1 MRAVPIIRSRTGCFT
16 CRRRKKKCNEEKP
29 VCSGCKRNKLE
40 CNWPAGLPVR
50 EHGQGQ
56 PRGRERAPST
66 TSKPAASAAA
76 AATPVPRSPRQD
88 DVQSPVSPA
97 LQRPQLAASPR
108 HGSIG
113 AEVVLQNDGESSAAR
128 RFSNGPSDGSS
139 SGASGGSVRN
149 GDQTEDDLDNA
160 VSPVS
165 PLSPF
170 GGLLALDVDSASQQR
185 RMSDVSGISPFAFI
199 PGREGFS
206 GESLYLHDNIP
217 MNMSLLPSHGH
228 DSFELLSYYLERTAN
243 SMGNGS
249 TDINPFVA
257 KLIPLAFSDP
267 LVLHLILAQSA
278 VHRQSAKQ
286 CGSGGEVATRYYAD
300 SLRMFRNLVGE
311 YVSGKEGTNLVVT
324 VGSLILCL
332 TEVARGDVRG
342 TIFDHLAAS
351 KSLLTSLLSRPGP
364 ESTDDLPE
372 FLVEYYMHMVA
383 SSMMSKDPRGSSQPA
398 LSPAIENA
406 AKLLLE
412 KNYMGQLCGC
422 WLEILTLIPQVF
434 QLGHNMLRT
443 GDEPGLA
450 TSPDDIITFGLLQ
463 SQILGFIPSLM
474 ASTNSQLAGLI
485 FKQATLLYLWSI
497 FGTPRQAAQQTM
509 QGDLMNGAVLE
520 AVALLNQLPASERVN
535 TSLCWPLTVI
545 GCCTTNPDVQQT
557 LQARLETMIE
567 TIGLGNMRQT
577 LTLLEHV
584 WEQPPADISPWTL
597 RAVMQ
602 RYEIWI
608 SFA

>member
-40 CNWPAGLPVR
+40 CTWPAELPAR
-50 EHGQGQ
+50 EQAQGQ
-56 PRGRERAPST
+56 PRGRERAAST
-66 TSKPAASAAA
+66 TSKPAASAAT
-76 AATPVPRSPRQD
+76 AATPVPRSPRPD

-97 LQRPQLAASPR
+97 LQRLQLTASPR

-113 AEVVLQNDGESSAAR
+113 SEGVLPNDAESSVAR
-128 RFSNGPSDGSS
+128 RYSDGSSDGSS
-139 SGASGGSVRN
+139 SRAGGDSIRN
-149 GDQTEDDLDNA
+149 GDEMPDDLDEA
-160 VSPVS
+160 VSPAS
-165 PLSPF
+165 PLSSF
-170 GGLLALDVDSASQQR
+170 GSLVALDVDAALQQR
-185 RMSDVSGISPFAFI
+185 RMSDVSALSPFAFVS
-199 PGREGFS
+199 GRESFS
-206 GESLYLHDNIP
+206 GDGLYLHDNIP

-278 VHRQSAKQ
+278 VHRQSSKQ
-286 CGSGGEVATRYYAD
+286 CVSGGEVATRYYAD

-351 KSLLTSLLSRPGP
+351 KSLLTSLLSQPRP
-364 ESTDDLPE
+364 EASDDLPD

-383 SSMMSKDPRGSSQPA
+383 CSMISKDARGGSQPA

-406 AKLLLE
+406 AKQLLD
-412 KNYMGQLCGC
+412 KNYTGQLCGS
-422 WLEILTLIPQVF
+422 WLEMLTLIPQVF
-434 QLGHNMLRT
+434 QLGQSMLRT
-443 GDEPGLA
+443 GAASA
-450 TSPDDIITFGLLQ
+450 TPDDIITFGLLQ
-463 SQILGFIPSLM
+463 SQILGFAPSLL
-474 ASTNSQLAGLI
+474 ASTSSQLAGLV
-485 FKQATLLYLWSI
+485 FKQAALLYLWSI
-497 FGTPRQAAQQTM
+497 FGTPQQAPARQTM
-509 QGDLMNGAVLE
+509 HGDLMNGAVLE
-520 AVALLNQLPASERVN
+520 AVALLGQLPASERVN
-535 TSLCWPLTVI
+535 TSLCWPLTVV
-545 GCCTTNPDVQQT
+545 GCCTTSVDVQQA
-557 LQARLETMIE
+557 LRARLETMID

-577 LTLLEHV
+577 LALLEHV
-584 WEQPPADISPWTL
+584 WEQDPGDISPWTL